1 MLTSGGSENS
11 SCENDKSREGSVMD
25 FCRIP
30 WNSLSAQDKRDRLLV
45 IELIHRLRSG
55 EKFRQ
60 L

>member
-1 MLTSGGSENS
+1 
-11 SCENDKSREGSVMD
+11 MD

-45 IELIHRLRSG
+45 IELIRRLRSG